1 MAEVAQ
7 RETLAAVLRDMAPV
21 TIAVSGGVDSLT
33 LAAFAVREIGK
44 GAEMLHASS
53 PAVPAAATARLKVLA
68 AVEGWALRIVD
79 AGEFSDEAYLSNPSN
94 RCFFCKT
101 NLYGTMSRLARG
113 QLASGT
119 NLDDLDDWRPGLAAA
134 RDHAVRHPFVE
145 AEFAKPDVRALAREL
160 GLDDVAELPASP
172 CLSSRMETGLRIE
185 PELLALVDR
194 LESEVRSRF
203 AVDTV
208 RFRIRREGAE
218 LEIDPGFLSAA
229 TGEVVAALAAEARRI
244 SGRPVAVVPYARGSA
259 FLREG
264 A

>member
-33 LAAFAVREIGK
+33 LAAFAAREIGQD
-44 GAEMLHASS
+44 ATMLHAAS
-53 PAVPAAATARLKVLA
+53 PAVPAAATARLKALA

-101 NLYGTMSRLARG
+101 NLYGTMARLARG
-113 QLASGT
+113 RLVSGT
-119 NLDDLDDWRPGLAAA
+119 NLDDLDDWRPGLEAA

-145 AEFAKPDVRALAREL
+145 AEFAKCDVRALARAL

-203 AVDTV
+203 AVRTV

-229 TGEVVAALAAEARRI
+229 TGEVVAALEAEARRI

-259 FLREG
+259 FLREE